1 MLRKSM
7 RISKDGLTI
16 KDIDMSKRTAVI
28 AFATYG
34 SLDRDGDRANKGMF
48 AKSWQE
54 GRSDIRF
61 FKNHDKNSGP
71 GKVEDF
77 WEDDKHAYVK
87 AYLGTHTEGNDMLIQ
102 LDEGIIVAASYG
114 FLPVKERMT
123 RIDNKGYDYKSV
135 RWLEVS
141 GLTHWGAHP
150 ESTVRNVSK
159 SYNPEIL
166 KELNEGEKNF
176 LRQLLANR
184 QEALRLCMNM
194 ADTVAEG
201 DDMWSYVNELLGEQ
215 SYNIAWLKRRLEYGV
230 KELEDIQDSIKVMER
245 FVSSGKASDECIQQ
259 VQTELDNTKQLLSE
273 FDTADT
279 SAQDHSTRTQS
290 ASNDDNEF
298 LKQVYYSLLKSKAS

>member
-16 KDIDMSKRTAVI
+16 KDVDMGNRTAVI

-48 AKSWQE
+48 TKSWRE
-54 GRSDIRF
+54 GRTDIRL

-71 GKVEDF
+71 GKIADF
-77 WEDDKHAYVK
+77 WEDEEHGYVK
-87 AYLGTHTEGNDMLIQ
+87 AYLGTHTEGNDTLIQ

-114 FLPVKERMT
+114 FIPIKDRMVKLE
-123 RIDNKGYDYKSV
+123 NKGFDYKSV
-135 RWLEVS
+135 RWLETSV
-141 GLTHWGAHP
+141 LTHWGAHP
-150 ESTVRNVSK
+150 ESGVISVHK
-159 SYNPEIL
+159 SLNPERL
-166 KELNEGEKNF
+166 KELNENEKTF

-194 ADTVAEG
+194 ADTVTEG

-230 KELEDIQDSIKVMER
+230 KELEEIHLAIKAMER
-245 FVSSGKASDECIQQ
+245 FVSSSKASDECIQQ
-259 VQTELDNTKQLLSE
+259 VEIELQNTKQLLSE
-273 FDTADT
+273 FDTVVT
-279 SAQDHSTRTQS
+279 SAQEQSTRTQS

-298 LKQVYYSLLKSKAS
+298 LAKLNLSFLKKLAS